1 MTDHHNISD
10 EPPAGSRPLDEPAT
24 REPLPIAAYEAA
36 LAIAS
41 EVDLP
46 LVLQRL
52 VDLARQVV
60 PARYAALGVADA
72 EGQIVE
78 FITSGITSEEREAIG
93 PIPHGHGMLGELIK
107 TGRPL
112 LVPDIAAD
120 PRSVG
125 FPPHH
130 PPMRT
135 LLGVPIL
142 LAGRP
147 LGNLYLTERLDAR
160 PFDERDLGALQVLAA
175 HAATAIDRAHLY
187 RQLEEARRRA
197 EEQRDQLRTILDNLP
212 AGVLIQSNPDGT
224 IELANAAA
232 VRMVFGPTAPAGAL
246 PAYDRDFHV
255 LQADGSPL
263 PHDQQPGERA
273 LRGDTVRNRQ
283 LVLADWDGQRLPILV
298 QAAPLRD
305 ACGEITRVV
314 VVFQDIARLREA
326 EQLKDDFLSLVS
338 HEFRTPLTAIHGGA
352 QLLATQG
359 ASLDDETRQE
369 LLTDIVLESDRL
381 DRMLTN
387 MLSLTAIRAGR
398 LEPATEPVLV
408 EPLARRVAREVGGRS
423 PNHAFVVAV
432 AAGLPPVEADPGLLA
447 QVLRN
452 LFENAVKYSPGGG
465 EIRISGRRDGEQVEI
480 RVTDQGSGIAAE
492 HVPHVFE
499 RFRRPGADPTVRG
512 MGLGLYLSRHLVEA
526 QGGRIAAESPGPGL
540 GATFSVVLPIAHG
553 WDAADVAAASDA
565 GQTRT
570 H

>member
-1 MTDHHNISD
+1 MTDHHGTPVESTTDPSPRD
-10 EPPAGSRPLDEPAT
+10 EASA

-46 LVLQRL
+46 AVLQRL

-72 EGQIVE
+72 EGKIVE
-78 FITSGITSEEREAIG
+78 FITSGISAEERAAIG
-93 PIPHGHGMLGELIK
+93 PIPQGHGMLGELIK

-130 PPMRT
+130 PPMHT

-147 LGNLYLTERLDAR
+147 LGNLYLTERLDSR
-160 PFDERDLGALQVLAA
+160 PFDERDLGTLQVLAA
-175 HAATAIDRAHLY
+175 HAATTIDRARLY
-187 RQLEEARRRA
+187 RQIEEARRRA

-212 AGVLIQSNPDGT
+212 VGVLIRSNPNAA
-224 IELANAAA
+224 IELANASA

-246 PAYDRDFHV
+246 PAFGRDFH
-255 LQADGSPL
+255 LLHADGSPVL
-263 PHDQQPGERA
+263 DDQQPGKRA
-273 LRGDTVRNRQ
+273 LRGETVRNRQ
-283 LVLADWDGQRLPILV
+283 LILAGWDGQRLPILV

-305 ACGEITRVV
+305 ARGEITRAV

-326 EQLKDDFLSLVS
+326 EQLKDDFLSLIS

-352 QLLATQG
+352 HLLATQG
-359 ASLDDETRQE
+359 ATLDEETRQE
-369 LLTDIVLESDRL
+369 LLADIVLESDRL

-408 EPLARRVAREVGGRS
+408 EPLARRVAREVGERS

-432 AAGLPPVEADPGLLA
+432 AAGLPPVEADPDLLA

-526 QGGRIAAESPGPGL
+526 QGGRIGAESPGPGL
-540 GATFSVVLPIAHG
+540 GATFSVVLPIARG
-553 WDAADVAAASDA
+553 WDVADPGTPAMALP
-565 GQTRT
+565 RT